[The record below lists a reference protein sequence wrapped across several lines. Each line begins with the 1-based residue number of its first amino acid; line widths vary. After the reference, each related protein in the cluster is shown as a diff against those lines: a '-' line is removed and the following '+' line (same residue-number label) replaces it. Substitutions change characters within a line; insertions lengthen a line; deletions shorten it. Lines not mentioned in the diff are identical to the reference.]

1 MNSVSCAVQVKMTID
16 NETDHDKEM
25 NPRNL
30 TGGFYI

>member
-16 NETDHDKEM
+16 NEIDYDKEM

-30 TGGFYI
+30 TGGF